1 MGTETAGQVFLNWV
15 TEILW
20 AVQVL
25 LSRMR
30 MKKKQPSPVMHFCL
44 QGFHLVLKRHLWR
57 DLRLNRC
64 LSHSRISFSYLCPAS
79 WYFTVPTVSPFLRQ
93 RVALLGLFFIPCLLL
108 LLLIMDLGHRGTSS
122 ARDRQ
127 YERWVS
133 FASLWLA
140 CCWGYQLPSGLG
152 AVPGSWACG
161 KHSPT
166 KLWPHPPI
174 SFWLSRQGSH

>member
-1 MGTETAGQVFLNWV
+1 
-15 TEILW
+15 
-20 AVQVL
+20 
-25 LSRMR
+25 
-30 MKKKQPSPVMHFCL
+30 MHFCL
-44 QGFHLVLKRHLWR
+44 EGFHLVLKRHLWK

-152 AVPGSWACG
+152 AVPGSWTCG

-166 KLWPHPPI
+166 KLWPHPPF